1 LTADHRCDV
10 LAAGDSRLAKAR
22 HPTGR
27 RRHDEER
34 MIASKDAPPLARVVE
49 RDLRLDLFRG
59 IGLWMIFLDHIPQD
73 VVAWLTL
80 RNYGFSDAA
89 EFFVF
94 ISGYL
99 AGHIYGP
106 IIASG
111 NFLAA
116 TKRLVLRAWQMYV
129 AHILLFLV
137 FTAQIARTARRFDNP
152 MYENELNVFNF
163 LQHPDVLIGQ
173 ALTLRYKP
181 VNLDVLPLY
190 ITLVL
195 ASPLI
200 LWCLMRRPNLTL
212 LGSAVL
218 YVLARWFDWN
228 LASYPPGTTW
238 YFNPF
243 AWQLMFVFAA
253 WCGVGGATRLM
264 PLIRSPLALAV
275 AVAWI
280 AFAFVIVMTWH
291 IPVLEA
297 QIPKWMIKAIYPID
311 KTDLD
316 MLRFTHFL
324 ALAVVVTRYVP
335 RDWAPLGSKWLR
347 PLILCGQ
354 HSLPIFC
361 FSVFLS
367 FAAHW
372 ILMQYT
378 RGIWEQLVVSAAGI
392 LIMIATAWLLDRARK
407 VPNLFVETGV
417 DVTPPA
423 VEA

>member
-1 LTADHRCDV
+1 MKTNQD
-10 LAAGDSRLAKAR
+10 AASFSL
-22 HPTGR
+22 P
-27 RRHDEER
+27 
-34 MIASKDAPPLARVVE
+34 VE

-59 IGLWMIFLDHIPQD
+59 MGLWMIFLDHIPHD

-99 AGHIYGP
+99 AGYIYGP
-106 IIASG
+106 IVLG
-111 NFLAA
+111 GHFLAA
-116 TKRLVLRAWQMYV
+116 TKRLVIRAWQMYV
-129 AHILLFLV
+129 AHIMLFLL
-137 FTAQIARTARRFDNP
+137 FTAQIARTVRKFDNP
-152 MYENELNVFNF
+152 MYEDEFNVHNF

-173 ALTLRYKP
+173 ALSLRYKP

-190 ITLVL
+190 ISLVL

-200 LWCLMRRPNLTL
+200 LWCLVRRPNWTL

-228 LASYPPGTTW
+228 FASYPPGTTW

-243 AWQLMFVFAA
+243 AWQLLFVFAA
-253 WCGVGGATRLM
+253 WCGVGGAAQLQF
-264 PLIRSPLALAV
+264 LIRSRVVLAV

-280 AFAFVIVMTWH
+280 LFAFLIVMTWH
-291 IPVLEA
+291 IAFLESLV
-297 QIPKWMIKAIYPID
+297 PKWMIKAIYPID

-324 ALAVVVTRYVP
+324 ALTVVVTRYLP
-335 RDWAPLGSKWLR
+335 RDWKPLTSKWLR

-361 FSVFLS
+361 IGVFLS
-367 FAAHW
+367 FGAHW

-378 RGIWEQLVVSAAGI
+378 RGVWEQLAVSAAGI
-392 LIMIATAWLLDRARK
+392 VIMVAIAWLLDRAAK
-407 VPNLFVETGV
+407 VPSLFVDATGFAPAKA
-417 DVTPPA
+417 VTEPGKA
-423 VEA
+423 